1 MAELYPKR
9 DAVLEEDIG
18 EYVLPFDRTKP
29 LDAEMYR
36 DFAEG
41 VGAEATQR
49 NLEIHI
55 DNVPDGIRIRW
66 EPASVV

>member
-18 EYVLPFDRTKP
+18 EFILPVDRTHM
-29 LDAEMYR
+29 LDREMYES
-36 DFAEG
+36 FSAG
-41 VGAEATQR
+41 IGAEATQR